1 MPPRGCRRIY
11 GVFTPAGPP
20 THSDF
25 AGNGSRISHCK
36 DATPALDR
44 IPHSEDNP
52 MPTWL
57 IATCALCIAL
67 AAAYLLY
74 VILNPEKF

>member
-1 MPPRGCRRIY
+1 LTPTAPP
-11 GVFTPAGPP
+11 P
-20 THSDF
+20 HSDF
-25 AGNGSRISHCK
+25 AGSGSRISHCE
-36 DATPALDR
+36 AGLPARDR

-52 MPTWL
+52 MPIWL
-57 IATCALCIAL
+57 IATCTFFVAL

>member
-1 MPPRGCRRIY
+1 MHGRRIY
-11 GVFTPAGPP
+11 AILTPTVPRPHG
-20 THSDF
+20 DF
-25 AGNGSRISHCK
+25 AGDGSRMPHCE
-36 DATPALDR
+36 AGLPAFDR

-57 IATCALCIAL
+57 IAACALFVVL